1 MKLHIP
7 KPLLKALILALST
20 SYAIAAAT
28 YNEADKTLTY
38 TGTENNI
45 NIDTGDGSEGV
56 ADVTVIFNGVEGG
69 FTSDGN
75 TTYTRNIVLTGT
87 GWAITDGRLITSI
100 FSGSISGSGDFTKTG
115 SGGSGQI
122 FIFTGNLTG
131 FTGNFTSNAQGYE
144 RGCLGY
150 GNSTVALGPVTN
162 DAAGNYINNVMGT
175 GSISANLKISIGYIA
190 DSSYNH
196 LKVTNAI
203 TAGNIDLTN
212 NTANL
217 VFTNSV
223 RGYNDTQGTVTF
235 GSAITAMD
243 LTDTNQIIV
252 TIGSINYTFN
262 DIQNV
267 TLFSNNI
274 TTSTDLTL
282 TNADFVDVDSIM
294 NEATKTYATEHG
306 LISTAKSVTI
316 TGGTTTLAEALTLDT
331 ATINGGILKTESAA
345 STITS
350 VSLGSGSIDATDAP
364 LTIGN
369 LTNTNNGTNVSNLS
383 GNITINGTWQG
394 LRALNVADTINILDG
409 AHITAS
415 SMTGRYE
422 MNGTTTINIQTGSQL
437 NILNTFQTARD
448 GKTVLNIQGRLIANQ
463 LELGQNWSGAA
474 NVKGSTV
481 NLQGGELFI
490 GSGGITASNNIENHI
505 INLESGTIGTTAAE
519 WTSSLN
525 MSLGATGSVTFN
537 TQQYDANTNTY
548 KADAGSIAL
557 TGIISG
563 DGSIIKAGTGTLTL
577 GGANTFTGGLTIE
590 SGTVTLG
597 NASALGTGITT
608 LSSTDAI
615 LNLNNQAVTNKIVL
629 TNGSLQN
636 AGAYTGELVINQS
649 GTGVTVGQL
658 NLGGLSGGTM
668 NITSGINGNT
678 VTTLTGITGTVSLI
692 GNNTIALN
700 SEMLGGTPG
709 ATSAIDATGG
719 TISLGSGATL
729 DLKLT
734 DTLSEALL
742 NNTTLITANLN
753 VTSGTL
759 IGDLSQISLS
769 STYAAFK
776 YIYKVTSISGGQVV
790 LTQNTTNTLVVPD
803 GQSLDI
809 SSGNQLGVSNK
820 DHVINNGTI
829 NITAP
834 AGTNV
839 ALNGFEGG
847 KNGILNT
854 GTDTNTT
861 ITFAQGGLGDADT
874 AVYQGAINGS
884 AGLDKTGAFTQQ
896 LSGNVTASS
905 VTVSQGKLVFA
916 TPGGESIIDGNINVA
931 NGATLGVTGTGTTLT
946 GTTLTSQTGSTI
958 DIGKGSTLN
967 ITNTATG
974 GTTIDGNVTGSG
986 TLEIHGDLSL
996 GATGGFIPSG
1006 SESYNTTTLKLNNNA
1021 SFNVSKN
1028 IQMGALTGTGTLN
1041 LAGNTLT
1048 LGGANGVFEGAI
1060 TGNAGSKIAMNGSNS
1075 ASQVLYGAGNAN
1087 TALDVAKGTLILQN
1101 KEGANASYGATN
1113 VASGATL
1120 QIGGYPGGPSA
1131 LEPHS
1136 TNVHLDS
1143 LSLASGSTLNLYFGN
1158 NATGD
1163 LIPPALTTT
1172 TAVNIGSNVTVKVGS
1187 YISDN
1192 DISLKGAT
1200 DVSLTLIH
1208 GESGTASISSD
1219 STNPLMG
1226 FLTALYEWK
1235 LKAEGS
1241 DIILDGTVRQGNYYD
1256 QAGLT
1261 HNSSAVADLLYHA
1274 SDAIIAS
1281 PNSTLRGLAD
1291 YVADSINLGNIDA
1304 ASQAMSAASG
1314 STITGLSMA
1323 QNNQMNDEMQSIRN
1337 RTITMGANQGM
1348 DNDDAP
1354 YYHFWIQGNGGYN
1367 DLKTSRDESGYEL
1380 TSWGGTVGMDVDF
1393 NDRWTGGIAFSTS
1406 FGDLKAHGADSASGD
1421 LDSYY
1426 LSLFARYQRKAWAHT
1441 MIVTGGWN
1449 DMKLNR
1455 TVNYGDASYEAHGK
1469 THGGGFGAMYEL
1481 TYDINLREDATSILQ
1496 PLFNIAVASTS
1507 VKGYDETGAGNAGL
1521 RVNKMDMTTTT
1532 LGLGGRWIGLFGA
1545 NLFGRESVGQFRAN
1559 VSQELGDNRG
1569 KANVA
1574 FLGNAGYSQEIIG
1587 AKAGTTAL
1595 QLGASIST
1603 PINQNS
1609 SVFMEANAD
1618 FRSKQNSVNGSIGYR
1633 YDF

>member
-1 MKLHIP
+1 M
-7 KPLLKALILALST
+7 ALST
-20 SYAIAAAT
+20 SYAIGAVT

-45 NIDTGDGSEGV
+45 NIDTGGGSTGA
-56 ADVTVIFNGVEGG
+56 ADVTAIFDSVTGG

-75 TTYTRNIVLTGT
+75 TTYTRNIVLNGT
-87 GWAITDGRLITSI
+87 GWTITDGRLITSI
-100 FSGSISGSGDFTKTG
+100 FSGSITGSGDFTKTG

-122 FIFTGNLTG
+122 FIFTGDLTG
-131 FTGNFTSNAQGYE
+131 FTGNFTSNAQGYN

-150 GNSTVALGPVTN
+150 GNSTVALGTVTN

-175 GSISANLKISIGYIA
+175 GTISANLKISIGYIA

-223 RGYNDTQGTVTF
+223 RGYNNTQGTVTF
-235 GSAITAMD
+235 GSAITAMS
-243 LTDTNQIIV
+243 LSGSNQIIV
-252 TIGSINYTFN
+252 TTGGTTYTFN

-294 NEATKTYATEHG
+294 DAATKTYATEHG
-306 LISTAKSVTI
+306 LISTAKNVTI
-316 TGGTTTLAEALTLDT
+316 TGGTTTLAEALSLD
-331 ATINGGILKTESAA
+331 AVTITGGGVLKTENEA
-345 STITS
+345 STIVS
-350 VSLGSGSIDATDAP
+350 VSLGEGSINATEVP
-364 LTIGN
+364 LTITGD
-369 LTNTNNGTNVSNLS
+369 LTNTNNGTNTRNLS
-383 GNITINGTWQG
+383 GNITINGAWKG
-394 LRALNVADTINILDG
+394 LSALNVADTVNILEG
-409 AHITAS
+409 AKITAS

-422 MNGTTTINIQTGSQL
+422 TNGTTTINIQTGSQL
-437 NILNTFQTARD
+437 NVLNTFQAARD
-448 GKTVLNIQGRLIANQ
+448 GKTILNIEGRLIANQ
-463 LELGQNWSGAA
+463 LELGQNWAGAA

-490 GSGGITASNNIENHI
+490 GSGGITASNNIDNHL

-537 TQQYDANTNTY
+537 TQQYDASTNTY
-548 KADAGSIAL
+548 KADAGSITL

-615 LNLNNQAVTNKIVL
+615 LNLNNQAATNKIVL
-629 TNGSLQN
+629 TNGALQN

-668 NITSGINGNT
+668 NITAGTNGDT
-678 VTTLTGITGTVSLI
+678 VTTLTGIAGNVSLT
-692 GNNTIALN
+692 GDNTIAI
-700 SEMLGGTPG
+700 SSGMLGGAPG
-709 ATSAIDATGG
+709 ATSAIDATGN

-734 DTLSEALL
+734 DTLSESLL
-742 NNTTLITANLN
+742 NNTTLTTANLN

-759 IGDLSQISLS
+759 TGDLSQISLS

-776 YIYKVTSISGGQVV
+776 YIYKVTSINGGQVV

-839 ALNGFEGG
+839 TLNGFEGG
-847 KNGILNT
+847 KDGILNT
-854 GTDTNTT
+854 GSDTNTT
-861 ITFAQGGLGDADT
+861 ITLAQGGLSDSDT
-874 AVYQGAINGS
+874 AVYQGSINGS
-884 AGLDKTGAFTQQ
+884 AGIDKTGAFTQQ
-896 LSGNVTASS
+896 LSGKVTASS
-905 VTVSQGKLVFA
+905 LTVSQGKLVFA
-916 TPGGESIIDGNINVA
+916 APGGESTINGNINVA
-931 NGATLGVTGTGTTLT
+931 NGATLGVTGAGTTLT
-946 GTTLTSQTGSTI
+946 GTTLTSQAGSTI

-967 ITNTATG
+967 ITSTATG
-974 GTTIDGNVTGSG
+974 GTTINGNVTGSG
-986 TLEIHGDLSL
+986 TLEIHGDLAL

-1028 IQMGALTGTGTLN
+1028 IQMGALAGTGTLN

-1060 TGNAGSKIAMNGSNS
+1060 AGNAGSKIAMNGSDS

-1087 TALDVAKGTLILQN
+1087 TDLDVAKGTLILQN

-1120 QIGGYPGGPSA
+1120 QIGGYPGGTSA

-1143 LSLASGSTLNLYFGN
+1143 LSLASGSTLNLYLGN

-1187 YISDN
+1187 YIADN

-1200 DVSLTLIH
+1200 DVSITLIH
-1208 GESGTASISSD
+1208 GESGTASIASN

-1226 FLTALYEWK
+1226 FLSALYEWK

-1256 QAGLT
+1256 KAGLT
-1261 HNSSAVADLLYHA
+1261 HNSSAVADLIYHA

-1281 PNSTLRGLAD
+1281 PGSTLRGLAD
-1291 YVADSINLGNIDA
+1291 YVADNINLGNIDA
-1304 ASQAMSAASG
+1304 ASQAMSAAAG

-1337 RTITMGANQGM
+1337 RTITMGANQSM

-1455 TVNYGDASYEAHGK
+1455 TVNYGDESYEAHGK
-1469 THGGGFGAMYEL
+1469 TNGGGFGAMYEL